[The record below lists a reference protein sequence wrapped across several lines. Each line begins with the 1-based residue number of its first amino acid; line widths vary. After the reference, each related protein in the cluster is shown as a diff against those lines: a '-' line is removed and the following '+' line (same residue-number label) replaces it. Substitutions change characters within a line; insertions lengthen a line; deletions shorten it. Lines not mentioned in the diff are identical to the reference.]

1 MKRNRGQHPN
11 DPKLFA
17 PKWQPIFHEAVSDL
31 SFLLSRGY
39 GEKSATQIVGNRYRL
54 NARQQKALG
63 RMSVAQSAVRSRQAK
78 ACGVEDLQG
87 ATVAIDGF
95 NLLILLEGALSGA
108 YLFKGLDGVYRDI
121 AGVHGSYKRVAQSEK
136 VIELLGQT
144 LAEWGVQKV
153 YWYLD
158 KPVSNSGRLK
168 MRLFEKAEAAGY
180 DWEVE
185 LVYNPDRTVA
195 EHEGITISADGWV
208 IDESE
213 KWFNMTAFLL
223 ENQLIIPAPPII
235 FAE

>member
-1 MKRNRGQHPN
+1 
-11 DPKLFA
+11 
-17 PKWQPIFHEAVSDL
+17 
-31 SFLLSRGY
+31 
-39 GEKSATQIVGNRYRL
+39 
-54 NARQQKALG
+54 
-63 RMSVAQSAVRSRQAK
+63 MSVAQSAVRSRQAK
-78 ACGVEDLQG
+78 ACGVEDLKG
-87 ATVAIDGF
+87 AKVAIDGF

-136 VIELLGQT
+136 AIELLGQT

-168 MRLFEKAEAAGY
+168 TRLFEKAEAAGY

-195 EHEGITISADGWV
+195 EHKGITISADGWV

>member
-1 MKRNRGQHPN
+1 
-11 DPKLFA
+11 
-17 PKWQPIFHEAVSDL
+17 
-31 SFLLSRGY
+31 
-39 GEKSATQIVGNRYRL
+39 
-54 NARQQKALG
+54 
-63 RMSVAQSAVRSRQAK
+63 MSVAQSAVRSRQAT

-121 AGVHGSYKRVAQSEK
+121 SGVHGSYKRVAQSAK
-136 VIELLGQT
+136 AIDLVGQT
-144 LAEWGVQKV
+144 LVALGVQKV

-168 MRLFEKAEAAGY
+168 VRLFEKAAAAGY

-185 LVYNPDRTVA
+185 LVYNPDKAVA
-195 EHEGITISADGWV
+195 EHHGITISADGWV
-208 IDESE
+208 LDESK
-213 KWFNMTAFLL
+213 KWFNLTAYLL
-223 ENQLIIPAPPII
+223 EKALIMPVPPII